1 MKSSIYE
8 DLEKEIDN
16 LDEKSLQRLQDLIIG
31 MNVQASLKKQSCSN
45 FNSSRKLKKWIF
57 ISLLCLVILFA
68 SLFGAFAFS
77 SDFRH
82 AAVEVFEDDGDDYS
96 RVSSASADRGTAD
109 AVTFTFINYTAINC
123 KGGRKGMEASFLA
136 KP

>member
-1 MKSSIYE
+1 MNNLKKKIEYLSDEKLDALLEIIDSLEKSS
-8 DLEKEIDN
+8 DN
-16 LDEKSLQRLQDLIIG
+16 TISNYKKSHKCNFKKIGFII
-31 MNVQASLKKQSCSN
+31 
-45 FNSSRKLKKWIF
+45 
-57 ISLLCLVILFA
+57 LLVLVILFA

-82 AAVEVFEDDGDDYS
+82 AAMEVFEDEGDDYS

-136 KP
+136 KL